1 MNRENLQ
8 IGRQEAIWGFDI
20 DGTFL
25 ECTPCGNGHINDT
38 FMMSFDRDGETHRYS
53 LQHMNR
59 SVFRDPVSLMN
70 NILHVTDYLK
80 EQIRAQGGDPQRET
94 LDFVCAK
101 SGEPYFI
108 DSFGEYWRAYHFVE
122 DAYALEEV
130 KDPQDF
136 YQSAV
141 AFGNFQRMLADFP
154 ADTLTETIAGFHD
167 TKARFAAFEK
177 AVEEDVCG
185 RAAGVQQEIRFI
197 EAMYDLEVNKITAC
211 EAEKEYYEALSYT
224 FELSWLSLE
233 ELPFIRSEEGIIIS
247 NIADIYHDM
256 GNLKK
261 SEELFEK
268 LSSVY
273 QKKQMFLKI
282 NSSASAIILGQY
294 SRLLGDIMNYKKA
307 LYIDSVNLQYEL
319 NDFNLIHIE
328 NLLYNQ
334 AWAYY
339 EIDREQNNKKIQRK
353 FWVAQRFAEFN
364 RKEELINLLKMRE
377 NKYMKD
383 D

>member
-1 MNRENLQ
+1 
-8 IGRQEAIWGFDI
+8 
-20 DGTFL
+20 
-25 ECTPCGNGHINDT
+25 
-38 FMMSFDRDGETHRYS
+38 
-53 LQHMNR
+53 
-59 SVFRDPVSLMN
+59 
-70 NILHVTDYLK
+70 
-80 EQIRAQGGDPQRET
+80 
-94 LDFVCAK
+94 
-101 SGEPYFI
+101 
-108 DSFGEYWRAYHFVE
+108 
-122 DAYALEEV
+122 
-130 KDPQDF
+130 
-136 YQSAV
+136 
-141 AFGNFQRMLADFP
+141 
-154 ADTLTETIAGFHD
+154 
-167 TKARFAAFEK
+167 
-177 AVEEDVCG
+177 
-185 RAAGVQQEIRFI
+185 
-197 EAMYDLEVNKITAC
+197 
-211 EAEKEYYEALSYT
+211 
-224 FELSWLSLE
+224 
-233 ELPFIRSEEGIIIS
+233 
-247 NIADIYHDM
+247 M

-273 QKKQMFLKI
+273 QKKQIFLRI

-377 NKYMKD
+377 NKYLKD

>member
-1 MNRENLQ
+1 MSMDIQENPTKVPLSENAILHQSGVSFFRIFTAYRKEKKIRTEKIVSGVISRRAFLDIEKGKSVLSRENWKFLMHR
-8 IGRQEAIWGFDI
+8 IGI
-20 DGTFL
+20 
-25 ECTPCGNGHINDT
+25 
-38 FMMSFDRDGETHRYS
+38 
-53 LQHMNR
+53 
-59 SVFRDPVSLMN
+59 
-70 NILHVTDYLK
+70 VTDYFETVVSRKELK
-80 EQIRAQGGDPQRET
+80 DWRCREDIC
-94 LDFVCAK
+94 LSV
-101 SGEPYFI
+101 
-108 DSFGEYWRAYHFVE
+108 
-122 DAYALEEV
+122 
-130 KDPQDF
+130 
-136 YQSAV
+136 
-141 AFGNFQRMLADFP
+141 
-154 ADTLTETIAGFHD
+154 
-167 TKARFAAFEK
+167 
-177 AVEEDVCG
+177 
-185 RAAGVQQEIRFI
+185 
-197 EAMYDLEVNKITAC
+197 C

-268 LSSVY
+268 LSLVY

>member
-1 MNRENLQ
+1 MYELEANR
-8 IGRQEAIWGFDI
+8 
-20 DGTFL
+20 
-25 ECTPCGNGHINDT
+25 
-38 FMMSFDRDGETHRYS
+38 
-53 LQHMNR
+53 
-59 SVFRDPVSLMN
+59 
-70 NILHVTDYLK
+70 
-80 EQIRAQGGDPQRET
+80 
-94 LDFVCAK
+94 
-101 SGEPYFI
+101 
-108 DSFGEYWRAYHFVE
+108 
-122 DAYALEEV
+122 
-130 KDPQDF
+130 
-136 YQSAV
+136 
-141 AFGNFQRMLADFP
+141 
-154 ADTLTETIAGFHD
+154 
-167 TKARFAAFEK
+167 
-177 AVEEDVCG
+177 
-185 RAAGVQQEIRFI
+185 
-197 EAMYDLEVNKITAC
+197 ITAC

-273 QKKQMFLKI
+273 QKKQMFLQT

-339 EIDREQNNKKIQRK
+339 EIDREQNNQKIQRK
-353 FWVAQRFAEFN
+353 FWAAQRFAEFN

-377 NKYMKD
+377 NKYLKD